1 MMINHEDLK
10 LLSQQF
16 ESALLKVDRLS
27 AKEIITRP
35 NQNLTP
41 LQIVEYLVVPGLTR
55 IGKGW
60 EEGTYSLSQIYMSG
74 RICEELVDLILPPN
88 HETRIHQPKMA
99 IVTLEDFHLLGKRIV
114 YSTLRASGFEIS
126 DYGQMTME
134 KLEERIISDQIQ
146 ILLISVLMLPS
157 ALKIKNLRKR
167 LEAENIAVKIVVG
180 GAPFQFDR
188 QLWQEV
194 KADAFGESASA
205 AVEIIHRMIK
215 EMS

>member
-1 MMINHEDLK
+1 M
-10 LLSQQF
+10 
-16 ESALLKVDRLS
+16 
-27 AKEIITRP
+27 
-35 NQNLTP
+35 
-41 LQIVEYLVVPGLTR
+41 EYLVVPGLTR

-88 HETRIHQPKMA
+88 HETRINQPKMA

-126 DYGQMTME
+126 DYGQMTVE
-134 KLEERIISDQIQ
+134 KLEERIIRDQIQ

-167 LEAENIAVKIVVG
+167 LEAENITVKIVVG
-180 GAPFQFDR
+180 GAPFQFDH
-188 QLWQEV
+188 QLWKEV

-205 AVEIIHRMIK
+205 AVEIVHEII
-215 EMS
+215 EEIS